1 MYTYVL
7 LCQVNPRLPFEWPP
21 EIGSVPVEHFLEKPT
36 KLDFND
42 RQPWGPLP
50 IGMSGRINVLKG
62 ISTWA
67 KQHGQNA
74 FKQELFGD
82 IDCSAGYCNWMHG
95 KIPCLLYSH
104 PQGPWSI
111 KRGRRLTIQER
122 ARFQASSWLCRRL
135 PQSPALPAHMHQ
147 THQTP
152 HAQRPHAPSPP
163 DPTTRLMG
171 LSAAEVATPGLTG
184 PMIGKMLGNSMSV
197 NVLERILSRA
207 LLAAGL
213 VKSWPEM
220 VHGWEDRAAAA
231 RRARELGGHR
241 PRA

>member
-1 MYTYVL
+1 
-7 LCQVNPRLPFEWPP
+7 
-21 EIGSVPVEHFLEKPT
+21 
-36 KLDFND
+36 
-42 RQPWGPLP
+42 
-50 IGMSGRINVLKG
+50 
-62 ISTWA
+62 
-67 KQHGQNA
+67 
-74 FKQELFGD
+74 
-82 IDCSAGYCNWMHG
+82 
-95 KIPCLLYSH
+95 
-104 PQGPWSI
+104 
-111 KRGRRLTIQER
+111 
-122 ARFQASSWLCRRL
+122 
-135 PQSPALPAHMHQ
+135 
-147 THQTP
+147 
-152 HAQRPHAPSPP
+152 
-163 DPTTRLMG
+163 MG